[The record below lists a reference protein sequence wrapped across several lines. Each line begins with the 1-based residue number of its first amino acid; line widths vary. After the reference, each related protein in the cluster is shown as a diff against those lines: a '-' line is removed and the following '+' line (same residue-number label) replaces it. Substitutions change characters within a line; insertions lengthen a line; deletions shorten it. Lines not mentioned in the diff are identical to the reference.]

1 MAAKIK
7 RKTDTVYRDIN
18 LFENEIQIIL
28 DSLKKAKLE
37 GSKEVIDYLKRTI
50 ENAEEE

>member
-1 MAAKIK
+1 MATKIQ
-7 RKTDTVYRDIN
+7 RKTDTVYRGIN
-18 LFENEIQIIL
+18 LYESELQIIL

-37 GSKEVIDYLKRTI
+37 GSKEVIDYLKRTM